1 MDKILTERIFLR
13 DFESLSALGFMNNF
27 YTIHEF
33 GLKARTAIYMIPEYF
48 YKPYYNPDTY
58 VAYLRR
64 RALSPSVSA
73 RMAPRVSAGTAA
85 KTSLVGANIVRGATL
100 SSTAPGSG
108 KAVVTAVT
116 RVEKRG
122 SPTRVSKTD
131 FVG

>member
-1 MDKILTERIFLR
+1 MFVT
-13 DFESLSALGFMNNF
+13 S
-27 YTIHEF
+27 
-33 GLKARTAIYMIPEYF
+33 
-48 YKPYYNPDTY
+48 
-58 VAYLRR
+58 LRR
-64 RALSPSVSA
+64 IALSPLVSA

-131 FVG
+131 FAGLER